1 MYASVAGCCT
11 SAVPTARPSRV
22 TSVSAI
28 STPHMLRAFAATT
41 ARPLAKAAH
50 ARGMAIAV
58 GSKFPSVDVDAA
70 SWPPTAFNLADRIA
84 NKKVRETRTFT
95 RARPCLSPRP
105 RRACASLCHTQ
116 VIVCG
121 LPGAFTPT

>member
-1 MYASVAGCCT
+1 
-11 SAVPTARPSRV
+11 
-22 TSVSAI
+22 
-28 STPHMLRAFAATT
+28 MLRAFAATT

-84 NKKVRETRTFT
+84 NKKVRETRTFI
-95 RARPCLSPRP
+95 RARPCLSPLAHDVRVLLCDTGDRVRP
-105 RRACASLCHTQ
+105 ARRLHAHLIQ
-116 VIVCG
+116 G
-121 LPGAFTPT
+121 PGAWLQGSAQPVA

>member
-1 MYASVAGCCT
+1 
-11 SAVPTARPSRV
+11 
-22 TSVSAI
+22 
-28 STPHMLRAFAATT
+28 MLRAFAATT

-95 RARPCLSPRP
+95 RAPVPLP
-105 RRACASLCHTQ
+105 SLTTRVCCSGTQ

>member
-28 STPHMLRAFAATT
+28 SLLMLRAFAATT

-84 NKKVRETRTFT
+84 NKKVRETRTFI
-95 RARPCLSPRP
+95 RARPCLSPLAHDVRVL
-105 RRACASLCHTQ
+105 LCRTQ